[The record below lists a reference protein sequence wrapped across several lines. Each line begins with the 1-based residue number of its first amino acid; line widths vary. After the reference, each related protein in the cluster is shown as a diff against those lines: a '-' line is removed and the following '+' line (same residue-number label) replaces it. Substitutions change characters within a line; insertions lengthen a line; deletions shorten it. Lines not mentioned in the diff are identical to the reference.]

1 MSRMRSLFAGLLQL
15 LVGGI
20 AVNGA
25 MLAVRFWIEPAISAA
40 LSLDTFGASLVRRL
54 GIFLAVAGSYAAFVR
69 LYERRFP
76 DELRLRPAWLLA
88 GAAGGALATTTTV
101 LVLLATGHY
110 HVLAFRGWAQV
121 GDVLGPIG
129 VAAIIEEVLYRGL
142 LFRIIEERAG
152 TGWALGVSS
161 FVFCV
166 SHVANGGFGPVTLI
180 SVTLAGLMWAGVYA
194 ATRNLWVVSA
204 HHACWNAAIFLSGLP
219 LSGEE
224 PWRAQAP
231 LVAEYRGPALWTGGA
246 FGPEDSLVSIA
257 LCSAI
262 CFGLWKLARR
272 MDPTFPRRANAA
284 GTTDGRR

>member
-1 MSRMRSLFAGLLQL
+1 MSRMRSLLAGLLQI
-15 LVGGI
+15 LVGGL
-20 AVNGA
+20 AVNAA
-25 MLAVRFWIEPAISAA
+25 MLGVRFGVAPALTAA
-40 LSLDTFGASLVRRL
+40 LSLGASGASIVRRL
-54 GIFLAVAGSYAAFVR
+54 GVFLVVVGSYAAFVR

-88 GAAGGALATTTTV
+88 GAAGGALAATTTV
-101 LVLLATGHY
+101 LVMFATGHY
-110 HVLAFRGWAQV
+110 HVLAYRGWARV

-142 LFRIIEERAG
+142 LYRILEERVG

-161 FVFCV
+161 IVFCV
-166 SHVANGGFGPVTLI
+166 SHVANGGFGPISLA
-180 SVTLAGLMWAGVYA
+180 SVTLAGAMWAGVYA
-194 ATRNLWVVSA
+194 VTRNLWVASA

-231 LVAEYRGPALWTGGA
+231 LIAESRGPVLWTGGA

-257 LCSAI
+257 LCLVMCA
-262 CFGLWKLARR
+262 GLWKLARR
-272 MDPTFPRRANAA
+272 VDPTFPRRAKAA
-284 GTTDGRR
+284 GTTDGPR